1 MCSASEFLSSS
12 LEVSDNVGK
21 PGSGG
26 RRRDLCAVKCRSCA
40 GQRCAEETRCKGQE
54 GIKRERW
61 RIFYAQRRSAAL
73 VTYGGLLLLLGQLD
87 LHLTKS
93 AGMDSCIIAVL
104 VICSL
109 TAPALGDKGTSKA
122 RSCSDIKLFYSGK
135 GFALDSVPQSEISG
149 KPRQKQSPSLRF
161 IFFPHSAKH
170 TYIHF
175 QRDIE
180 AKVYSTR

>member
-1 MCSASEFLSSS
+1 M
-12 LEVSDNVGK
+12 
-21 PGSGG
+21 
-26 RRRDLCAVKCRSCA
+26 KCRSCA
-40 GQRCAEETRCKGQE
+40 GQPCAEETRSKGQE
-54 GIKRERW
+54 EIKRERW

-109 TAPALGDKGTSKA
+109 TAPAFGDKGTSKA

-135 GFALDSVPQSEISG
+135 GFALDGVPQSEISG
-149 KPRQKQSPSLRF
+149 KPRQKQSPSLRL

-170 TYIHF
+170 TYIKF